1 MASPPK
7 TKIPAYGSSRSTG
20 GVIRGKAHGNTFNM
34 GDADAVWDD
43 MDVFSGNPAEKP
55 VPGKIHAYVS
65 DLNPS
70 EVDISQ
76 SSFVTKVHDI
86 NKCQTIQEIVQ
97 RSSEDYSPIRR
108 KLFYI
113 SW

>member
-20 GVIRGKAHGNTFNM
+20 GVIRGKAQGNTFNM
-34 GDADAVWDD
+34 GDADAIWDEMD
-43 MDVFSGNPAEKP
+43 MFASNPVEKP
-55 VPGKIHAYVS
+55 VPGKIHTFVS

-70 EVDISQ
+70 KVDITQ
-76 SSFVTKVHDI
+76 SSFVTKVYDI
-86 NKCQTIQEIVQ
+86 NKCQTVQEIVQ
-97 RSSEDYSPIRR
+97 RSSQDYSPIRC